1 VRLLRG
7 AARFFCVRRKN
18 KRASSDPLQQT
29 GATPEYIKA
38 SPRDG
43 NFQKLVNHIQMQM
56 FSGGSRVRGKAAVL
70 ALAVA
75 ALLSLS
81 TTAETFGQQRH
92 FSKQYPARRNVR
104 LQLNNLF
111 GTVTVESWSRDEIK
125 VYADMDTPTA
135 HLTPKQTDEGLLIDV
150 AGDNRGRGDV
160 GEVNFKISVPY
171 NSSVDI
177 ETRRGNIL
185 INGVEGAMVH
195 AHIYL
200 SGDINLTSIRAT
212 EVLAQNS
219 IGDILFDGELRAG
232 GNYSFKTTQGSVNL
246 NIPSDS
252 QFSLDATAPMTR
264 YIDLGAFSNRGA
276 NSISDGRKCVGNI
289 GDPRASL
296 TIWNQRGRITFIRR

>member
-1 VRLLRG
+1 MHR
-7 AARFFCVRRKN
+7 
-18 KRASSDPLQQT
+18 
-29 GATPEYIKA
+29 
-38 SPRDG
+38 
-43 NFQKLVNHIQMQM
+43 
-56 FSGGSRVRGKAAVL
+56 FSGGSRVRGGAGLL
-70 ALAVA
+70 ALAVL

-111 GTVTVESWSRDEIK
+111 GTVTVESWNRDEIK
-125 VYADMDTPTA
+125 VYADMDAPTA
-135 HLTPKQTDEGLLIDV
+135 HLTPRQTDEGLLIDV
-150 AGDNRGRGDV
+150 AGDNRGRSDV

-177 ETRRGNIL
+177 ETRRGNIV
-185 INGVEGAMVH
+185 IDGVEGAMVH
-195 AHIYL
+195 ARIYL

-212 EVLAQNS
+212 EVFAQSS

-232 GNYSFKTTQGSVNL
+232 GNYSFKATQGKINL

-252 QFSLDATAPMTR
+252 QFRLDATAPMTR

-296 TIWNQRGRITFIRR
+296 TIWNQRGSIAFIRR